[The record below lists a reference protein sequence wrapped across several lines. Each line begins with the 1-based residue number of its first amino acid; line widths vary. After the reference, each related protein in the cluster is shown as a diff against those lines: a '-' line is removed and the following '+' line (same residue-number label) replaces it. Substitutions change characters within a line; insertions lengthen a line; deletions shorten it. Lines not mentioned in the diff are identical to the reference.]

1 MVLTIIIFI
10 AILGLLVFVH
20 EFGHFIMARRTGM
33 AVEEFGFGF
42 PPRIFGIQI
51 LKKSQHHMKSRQED
65 ISVDITDVK
74 LDDGREIIREKIVDH
89 TEETEEISQK
99 KRWNIF
105 FRNSSKAKL
114 HHTIYSINAIPI
126 GGFVKIK
133 GEQGDH
139 AKEQDSFASKPIW
152 KRAFV
157 LSSGV
162 TMNFILA
169 FVLISIGFMIGLPT
183 MLDAGLPAQA
193 TIRDQH
199 IQISQVEDNSPAATA
214 KIQSGD
220 VIVSID
226 GQMVTSIADF
236 QNIIKTHADSPVQMA
251 IKRGNEDIQTTV
263 TPTDLD
269 KTGTARIGTWLMST
283 GLVRYPFFTSIWMG
297 AKTTVLVTWQIFVGL
312 FQLIKNLVISHQV
325 SADVAGPVGIAV
337 LTGQVTKMGFIY
349 ILQFAALLSINLA
362 IINFI
367 PFPALDGGRVLF
379 LIIEKLR
386 GRPINQKIE
395 ALVHNVGFLI
405 LIGLVVLVT
414 FRDIAKLG
422 SGLNGFLGNF

>member
-1 MVLTIIIFI
+1 MIITIIIFI
-10 AILGLLVFVH
+10 AILGLLVLVH
-20 EFGHFIMARRTGM
+20 ELGHFIMARRTGM

-42 PPRIFGIQI
+42 PPRVFGFQIFNKKQH
-51 LKKSQHHMKSRQED
+51 LKKSRHED
-65 ISVDITDVK
+65 VSIDIADIK
-74 LDDGREIIREKIVDH
+74 LDDGREVIREKVVDH
-89 TEETEEISQK
+89 IEEIDEISQK
-99 KRWNIF
+99 KRWNFF
-105 FRNSSKAKL
+105 FRNGNKSKS
-114 HHTIYSINAIPI
+114 HSTIYSINAFPI

-139 AKEQDSFASKPIW
+139 AKENDSFASKPIW
-152 KRAFV
+152 KRAIV

-183 MLDAGLPAQA
+183 MLDAELPTHAN
-193 TIRDQH
+193 IRDQH
-199 IQISQVEDNSPAATA
+199 VQISQVEDNSPAAAA

-220 VIVSID
+220 IIISVNSQPVSAI
-226 GQMVTSIADF
+226 TDF
-236 QNIIKTHADSPVQMA
+236 QNIIKSHADSAVSLT
-251 IKRGNEDIQTTV
+251 IKRGEEEIQTTV

-297 AKTTVLVTWQIFVGL
+297 AKTTVLVTWQICVGL
-312 FQLIKNLVISHQV
+312 FELLKNLIVSHQV

-349 ILQFAALLSINLA
+349 ILQFTALLSINLA

-379 LIIEKLR
+379 LIIEKFR
-386 GRPINQKIE
+386 GRPVNQRIE

-405 LIGLVVLVT
+405 LIGLVAIVT

-422 SGLNGFLGNF
+422 SGLKGFLGNF